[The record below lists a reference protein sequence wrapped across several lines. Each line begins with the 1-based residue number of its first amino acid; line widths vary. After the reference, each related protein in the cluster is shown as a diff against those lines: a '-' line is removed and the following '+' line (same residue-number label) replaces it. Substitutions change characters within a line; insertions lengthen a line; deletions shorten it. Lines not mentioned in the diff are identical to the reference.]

1 MDLSY
6 VGKKG
11 THLYFSGA
19 SELNHLPIS
28 VESLSPA
35 EIGNL
40 LITDQNNP
48 FFGII
53 TDPNSELSGET
64 VSRFQVMRPY
74 PQYTSLAGDTFPIA
88 NSIYHA
94 LQIRAEKAYKNGLQF
109 LVTYTWSKS
118 IDDSSST
125 DDSVTWL
132 GGFSSLQDPNRR
144 DLERSVSTF
153 DVPHVL
159 QFSYVYDLPVGRGRA
174 IGGGM
179 ILSRMPYLAVG
190 N

>member
-1 MDLSY
+1 MNCRS
-6 VGKKG
+6 
-11 THLYFSGA
+11 
-19 SELNHLPIS
+19 
-28 VESLSPA
+28 
-35 EIGNL
+35 
-40 LITDQNNP
+40 
-48 FFGII
+48 
-53 TDPNSELSGET
+53 
-64 VSRFQVMRPY
+64 
-74 PQYTSLAGDTFPIA
+74 FPIA
-88 NSIYHA
+88 SSIYHA

-179 ILSRMPYLAVG
+179 NSVANAVLG
-190 N
+190 GWQLNARSL